1 MKRKALYDYIRE
13 EIINELTLAED
24 NTALVTT
31 KVGGTKPIAFKNA
44 SELNPLKG
52 DSNVTSITTTAG
64 QKLKEMARTPNNIKL
79 GDPAKVALIKKL
91 YSGTWKGNMLD
102 VVEKAGEDGISQLQL
117 ALAVGKKSQ
126 PEINPAVSEFLKV
139 GAFAL
144 SKIVDTSAETPAAA
158 SSSEEDWVADPD
170 VKDDWEKAEDEDS
183 DETSKGPS
191 ASDIKAAER
200 TAKLSGGKGYAK
212 QLSPEDEEKYNKI
225 KAGILAKVEKISK
238 MPKGKQSSSDEMKV
252 LRALIKREDIQK
264 LFRNKGTSLNNL
276 VSDVIG
282 S

>member
-1 MKRKALYDYIRE
+1 MKRKELYNYIRE
-13 EIINELTLAED
+13 EIVNELTTVTKNTNSSEANDISKAENIPSTTVVNAI
-24 NTALVTT
+24 NTAKKTGKDVN
-31 KVGGTKPIAFKNA
+31 IA
-44 SELNPLKG
+44 
-52 DSNVTSITTTAG
+52 
-64 QKLKEMARTPNNIKL
+64 EMARTPNNIKL
-79 GDPAKVALIKKL
+79 GDPAKVVLIKKL

-102 VVEKAGEDGISQLQL
+102 IVEKAGEEGISQLEL

-126 PEINPAVSEFLKV
+126 PEINPAVNEFLKV

-144 SKIVDTSAETPAAA
+144 SKVVGATEVPTVAP
-158 SSSEEDWVADPD
+158 SSEEETTDLDI
-170 VKDDWEKAEDEDS
+170 KDDWEKAEDEDS

-191 ASDIKAAER
+191 ASDIKAVER
-200 TAKLSGGKGYAK
+200 TAKLSGDKEYAK

-225 KAGILAKVEKISK
+225 KAGILAKVGKISK

-252 LRALIKREDIQK
+252 LRILIKREDIQK
-264 LFRNKGTSLNNL
+264 LFKSKGVSLNNL